1 MNATAA
7 QTKSLEWLNRL
18 RANPKIPLI
27 VAGSAAVA
35 VMVALILWAKAPD
48 YRTLF
53 SNLSDQDGGAIV
65 SQLTQ
70 MNIPYRFSEASGAIE
85 VPADKVHELRLRLA
99 QQGLPKGGA
108 VGFELLDQEKF
119 GISQFS
125 EQVNYQRALEGELS
139 RTIETIGPVKGARVH
154 LAMPKPSLFVREQK
168 SPSASVTVNLLP
180 GRALDE
186 GQISAIV
193 HLVSSAVAGLPRG
206 NVTLVDQGG
215 HLLTQSNT
223 SGRDLNDAQLKY
235 ASDVEGRI
243 QRRIEAILSPIV
255 GNGNIHAQVTAQLD
269 FASKEQTEEQYRPNG
284 DESHAALRSRQLNE
298 SEQSGSGYP
307 AIDIEASISRAMTA
321 LISEQHYARVRT
333 FKQLL
338 SSFQRNRDLVSVGA
352 YAKGSDPMLDK
363 AIALWPQLEGY
374 LQQGIFERADW
385 EASLQGLERIFP
397 TVS

>member
-193 HLVSSAVAGLPRG
+193 HLVSSAVAGLPPG

-269 FASKEQTEEQYRPNG
+269 FASKRKNSIALTVMNLMRRFVHASLMRASKAVPVIRAAYRGRCRINR
-284 DESHAALRSRQLNE
+284 HLRITRQSARLRQIKITASSRRAP
-298 SEQSGSGYP
+298 P
-307 AIDIEASISRAMTA
+307 AIVGRVAHSGMKPVTTKSIAPFV
-321 LISEQHYARVRT
+321 IP
-333 FKQLL
+333 K
-338 SSFQRNRDLVSVGA
+338 
-352 YAKGSDPMLDK
+352 
-363 AIALWPQLEGY
+363 
-374 LQQGIFERADW
+374 
-385 EASLQGLERIFP
+385 
-397 TVS
+397 